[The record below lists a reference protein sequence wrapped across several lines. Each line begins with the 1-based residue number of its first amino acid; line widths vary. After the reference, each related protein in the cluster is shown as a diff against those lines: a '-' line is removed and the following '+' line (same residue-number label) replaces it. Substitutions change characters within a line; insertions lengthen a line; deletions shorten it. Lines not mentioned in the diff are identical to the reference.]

1 MLKESLESFVNPV
14 YERTKRN
21 DRSYTATTEYV
32 TRRLKN
38 LVSEY
43 KTSSCISEMTKPP
56 SELQTLRLIRDE
68 IDHNI
73 RRYHGYS
80 IKGSIG
86 AHYKQVGVT
95 KGIFEH
101 MIPAS
106 TVRDLLL
113 AEVITPY
120 QACNMPTCTLS
131 KENDQLLKDA
141 GLNSTTPDIYNFW
154 LRYKKCFNTINQ
166 FETYDG
172 TAILTSKWTLDN
184 HFDYF
189 G

>member
-1 MLKESLESFVNPV
+1 MKNLLESFVQPQ
-14 YERTKRN
+14 YKRTKRN
-21 DRSYTATTEYV
+21 TESYSATTEFI
-32 TRRLKN
+32 TSN
-38 LVSEY
+38 LVRLTKLY
-43 KTSSCISEMTKPP
+43 KVSSG
-56 SELQTLRLIRDE
+56 LQRLRLIRDE
-68 IDHNI
+68 MDHNL
-73 RRYHGYS
+73 RRYHGYT

-86 AHYKQVGVT
+86 AHYKQSGIT

-101 MIPAS
+101 MVPAS
-106 TVRDLLL
+106 TVRDLVLH
-113 AEVITPY
+113 EVITPK

-141 GLNSTTPDIYNFW
+141 GWNSKTPDIYNFW
-154 LRYKKCFNTINQ
+154 KRYRYSFETENC

-172 TAILTSKWTLDN
+172 TAILTSEWTLDN

>member
-1 MLKESLESFVNPV
+1 MLSESIKTFRQPV
-14 YERTKRN
+14 YVRTKRN
-21 DRSYTATTEYV
+21 TESYSATTEFI
-32 TRRLKN
+32 TSNLIRLTELYK
-38 LVSEY
+38 VS
-43 KTSSCISEMTKPP
+43 SG
-56 SELQTLRLIRDE
+56 LQRLRLIRDE
-68 IDHNI
+68 MDHNL
-73 RRYHGYS
+73 RRYHGYT

-86 AHYKQVGVT
+86 AHYKQVGIT

-101 MIPAS
+101 MVPAS
-106 TVRDLLL
+106 TIRDLVL
-113 AEVITPY
+113 AEVITPH

-172 TAILTSKWTLDN
+172 TAILTSEWTLDN

>member
-1 MLKESLESFVNPV
+1 MLSESIKTFRQPV
-14 YERTKRN
+14 YVRTKRN
-21 DRSYTATTEYV
+21 TESYSATTEFI
-32 TRRLKN
+32 TSN
-38 LVSEY
+38 LVRLTKLY
-43 KTSSCISEMTKPP
+43 KVSSG
-56 SELQTLRLIRDE
+56 LQRLRLIRDE
-68 IDHNI
+68 MDHNL
-73 RRYHGYS
+73 RRYHGYT

-86 AHYKQVGVT
+86 SHYKQSGIT

-101 MIPAS
+101 MVPAS
-106 TVRDLLL
+106 TIRDLVL
-113 AEVITPY
+113 AEVITPK

-141 GLNSTTPDIYNFW
+141 GWNSKTPDIYNFW
-154 LRYKKCFNTINQ
+154 KRYRYSFETENC

-172 TAILTSKWTLDN
+172 TAILTSEWTLDN

>member
-1 MLKESLESFVNPV
+1 MLKESLDLFVNPV

-68 IDHNI
+68 VDHNI

-101 MIPAS
+101 MVPAS

-141 GLNSTTPDIYNFW
+141 GWNSKTPDIYNFW
-154 LRYKKCFNTINQ
+154 KRYRYSFETENC

-172 TAILTSKWTLDN
+172 TAILTSEWTLDN

>member
-1 MLKESLESFVNPV
+1 MLSESIKTFRQPV
-14 YERTKRN
+14 YVRTKRS
-21 DRSYTATTEYV
+21 DITYKSTSEYV
-32 TRRLKN
+32 EKN
-38 LVSEY
+38 LYRLLDNY
-43 KTSSCISEMTKPP
+43 KQIEND
-56 SELQTLRLIRDE
+56 EQTLRLIRD
-68 IDHNI
+68 DMDQKL
-73 RRYHGYS
+73 RRYHGYC
-80 IKGSIG
+80 IKERIG
-86 AHYKQVGVT
+86 AHYVERGLKE

-101 MIPAS
+101 MVPAS
-106 TVRDLLL
+106 TVRDLVLH
-113 AEVITPY
+113 EVITPK

-141 GLNSTTPDIYNFW
+141 GWNSKTPDIYNFW
-154 LRYKKCFNTINQ
+154 KRYRYSFETENC